1 MTISDL
7 QEDVELYFISM
18 TFIVLRD
25 CSERGRTVDG
35 VLNQYNRF
43 VKKSYDEYIKPTMKH
58 ANIIVPFGSDNT
70 TAIDFIVQNLR
81 SKLQE
86 SHFKTNRKMSLS
98 GSVKEIQ
105 LDEQHEIDIDKEV
118 DELVKVQRTLGFE
131 IVDYAIDYIGFKKN
145 VTYFEAGNEI
155 NYKLEIMT
163 R

>member
-105 LDEQHEIDIDKEV
+105 LDE
-118 DELVKVQRTLGFE
+118 
-131 IVDYAIDYIGFKKN
+131 
-145 VTYFEAGNEI
+145 
-155 NYKLEIMT
+155 
-163 R
+163 